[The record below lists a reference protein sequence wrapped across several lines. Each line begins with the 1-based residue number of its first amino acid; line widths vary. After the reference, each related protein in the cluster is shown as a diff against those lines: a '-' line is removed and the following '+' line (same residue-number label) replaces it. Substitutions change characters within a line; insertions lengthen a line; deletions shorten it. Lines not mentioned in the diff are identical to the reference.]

1 MFSHLKLLFVV
12 FFGLSVLVLP
22 AGQIALADDEETAES
37 SEANQDAS
45 DEDAEK
51 DKKKKKKKERNRDC
65 VPSGSRI
72 QRC

>member
-12 FFGLSVLVLP
+12 FFGLSVLGLP
-22 AGQIALADDEETAES
+22 AAQLALADDEEAAES
-37 SEANQDAS
+37 SEADQEAS
-45 DEDAEK
+45 AEDSEK
-51 DKKKKKKKERNRDC
+51 EKKKKKKQERNRDC